1 MQYAIA
7 ASSATSVAV
16 EASLQLAQ
24 AAVELL
30 AWVRLR
36 PTMSGAQYKK
46 LHFDDELREPLRQAS
61 IDTQVPASLPQL
73 RQYQQQR

>member
-1 MQYAIA
+1 VQYAIA
-7 ASSATSVAV
+7 ASGATSVAV

-30 AWVRLR
+30 AR
-36 PTMSGAQYKK
+36 
-46 LHFDDELREPLRQAS
+46 ELLRQAS